1 MSSARHSRE
10 SLVVNVREASAIAK
24 KQLTL
29 RDQLWPDAQAQ
40 LWDRKAHKGFATIPK
55 TLPLVLKL
63 MDQLNKRAPLSSTYM
78 ALWCSTWDNSFVTL
92 SKPADLAHT
101 SGFSGQRAEYTWGTR
116 MRRLRALGFI
126 DLKPGKSG
134 PMSYAL
140 ILNPH
145 FAIRR
150 LYAAGQIPT
159 AIEGTYTAL
168 LDLALEVG
176 AKDMTNEVP
185 LPPDLSE
192 KKPPRRSGRERP
204 QEK

>member
-1 MSSARHSRE
+1 M
-10 SLVVNVREASAIAK
+10 VNVREANAIAK

-29 RDQLWPDAQAQ
+29 RDQLWPDAQVQ

-55 TLPLVLKL
+55 TLPLILKL
-63 MDQLNKRAPLSSTYM
+63 MDQLNKRAPLSATYM
-78 ALWCSTWDNSFVTL
+78 ALWCSTWDNAFVTL

-116 MRRLRALGFI
+116 MLRLQGLGFI
-126 DLKPGKSG
+126 ALKPGKSG

-150 LYAAGQIPT
+150 LYAAGQIP
-159 AIEGTYTAL
+159 AGIEATYTAL

-176 AKDMTNEVP
+176 AKDMTNEVA
-185 LPPDLSE
+185 LPPDLVVATSP
-192 KKPPRRSGRERP
+192 KAGRKRSTGRA
-204 QEK
+204 